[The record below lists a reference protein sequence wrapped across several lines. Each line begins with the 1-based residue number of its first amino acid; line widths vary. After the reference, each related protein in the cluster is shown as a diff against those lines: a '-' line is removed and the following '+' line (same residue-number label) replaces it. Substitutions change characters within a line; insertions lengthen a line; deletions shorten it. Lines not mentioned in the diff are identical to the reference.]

1 MHFQMT
7 GPSGAVM
14 ENSGVLKE
22 QKLSIKN
29 VLVSG
34 STHLVIEDGNV
45 ISDELFFFSFNSS

>member
-1 MHFQMT
+1 MYFQMT
-7 GPSGAVM
+7 GPRGAVM

-34 STHLVIEDGNV
+34 STHW
-45 ISDELFFFSFNSS
+45 